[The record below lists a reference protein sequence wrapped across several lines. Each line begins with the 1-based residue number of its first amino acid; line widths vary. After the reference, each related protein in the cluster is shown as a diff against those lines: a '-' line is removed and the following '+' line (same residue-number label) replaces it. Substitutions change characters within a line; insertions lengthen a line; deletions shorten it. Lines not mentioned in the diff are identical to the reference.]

1 VRLPSRRLLAA
12 ALFLGFWFYYQAG
25 AGPGLVAYRDSG
37 EMVVSAWTLGVS
49 HPTGY
54 PLYILLGR
62 LFEAAVPLGNPAY
75 RLSLLSSLPMAAG
88 VALFFSAAMEL
99 LGALPAF
106 GAAALL
112 GLSSQA
118 LTLARVQEMYALG
131 FLGAAG
137 LMIFA
142 LRLHR
147 ARGVPV
153 EKEWLGFC
161 FLYGLFLANR
171 LDLLLLA
178 PGLLVCA
185 LGLRR
190 KSWLSPWFG
199 LAFLAFPAAMFYTG
213 SNYWEP
219 LLVALTAW
227 LASRSSGRIGWL
239 LKSGA
244 FALLGLS
251 VYLYLPIRSA
261 GHPWLDWNHPAQWSH
276 FIQVLLR
283 SKYGGTLDLISRN
296 YKPGELLGA
305 NLLLYGR
312 HLWRDLTPAG
322 AALSLAGLW
331 RQSRRDPE
339 LAAGLG
345 AVFWWAG
352 PVFLLLSNMPP
363 NPHAAAIVEPYYLI
377 PDMALAFWAAE
388 GLAWLAARPPG
399 RGLAAAL
406 AAFFLLGPFVSGRT
420 AEYDHRDDFFD
431 EDYARNVL
439 ASLPKGGVLVAKKDV
454 QLYSLWYRTIALRRR
469 SDATV
474 VAQGLSGAP
483 WYQEQMRR
491 EKPRLVLRSLKSPE
505 DWRLFALANAPAYA
519 AMDAEIPAAAAAQ
532 GSMRGLLIDLGSP
545 IGSWEALK
553 LWRLFVFRG
562 RYAYEERPDF
572 FSSDLVND
580 DAQAL
585 YRTATALTGRPP
597 LPTSVAA
604 LARRLAMGCWALH
617 WLMPDPPAFLGY
629 LAALQGR
636 YKEALGY
643 EKLAESLAAAML
655 GLTREYHSLPDAV
668 SSVRRSL
675 AEARLQ
681 KGIMLAKLGRPEEAK
696 AAYEA
701 SLEAYPLGKAHYN
714 LAVYYWDRDRV
725 RAAQE
730 LDEAVRLDP
739 SDAQSRRY
747 LEALRRR

>member
-1 VRLPSRRLLAA
+1 MLAFA
-12 ALFLGFWFYYQAG
+12 IFLGFWIYYEAG
-25 AGPGLVAYRDSG
+25 AGPDLVAYRDSG
-37 EMVVSAWTLGVS
+37 EMAVSAWTLGVS

-62 LFEAAVPLGNPAY
+62 LFEAAIPLGNPAY

-99 LGALPAF
+99 LGAIPAF

-112 GLSSQA
+112 GLSGQA

-131 FLGAAG
+131 FLGAVG
-137 LMIFA
+137 LTILA
-142 LRLHR
+142 LRLR
-147 ARGVPV
+147 RERSAPA

-161 FLYGLFLANR
+161 FLYGLMLSNR

-185 LGLRR
+185 MGFRQ

-199 LAFLAFPAAMFYTG
+199 LAYLAFPAAMFYTG

-219 LLVALTAW
+219 LLVAMTAW
-227 LASRSSGRIGWL
+227 LGSRASNRVGWL
-239 LKSGA
+239 IKSGA

-261 GHPWLDWNHPAQWSH
+261 GLPWLDWNHPAQWSN
-276 FIQVLLR
+276 FLQVILR

-312 HLWRDLTPAG
+312 HLWRDFTWAG
-322 AALSLAGLW
+322 VALSLAGLW

-345 AVFWWAG
+345 AVFWWTG
-352 PVFLLLSNMPP
+352 PVFLLVSNMPP

-377 PDMALAFWAAE
+377 PDMTLAFWSAE
-388 GLAWLAARPPG
+388 ALAWLSAGVVG

-406 AAFFLLGPFVSGRT
+406 AAFFLAGPFVSGRT
-420 AEYDHRDDFFD
+420 AAYDHRGDFFD

-439 ASLPKGGVLVAKKDV
+439 TSLPRGGVLVAKKDV
-454 QLYSLWYRTIALRRR
+454 QLYSLWYRTMVLGRR
-469 SDATV
+469 SDASV
-474 VAQGLSGAP
+474 VAQGLCGAP

-491 EKPRLVLRSLKSPE
+491 EKPRLVLRSLKSPD

-519 AMDAEIPAAAAAQ
+519 SMDAEIPAAAAAR

-545 IGSWEALK
+545 TGSREALK
-553 LWRLFVFRG
+553 LWKLFVFRG

-585 YRTATALTGRPP
+585 YRTATALAGKPP
-597 LPTSVAA
+597 LTASVAA

-629 LAALQGR
+629 LAALEGR
-636 YKEALGY
+636 YEEALGY

-655 GLTREYHSLPDAV
+655 SLTREYHSLPDAV
-668 SSVRRSL
+668 AGVRRSL

-696 AAYEA
+696 AAYED
-701 SLEAYPLGKAHYN
+701 SLETYPLGKAHYN
-714 LAVYYWDRDRV
+714 LAVYYWDRDRA
-725 RAAQE
+725 RAARE
-730 LDEAVRLDP
+730 LEEAARLDP